1 MLLTQSRIILN
12 ETESESRWS
21 LIISWMQ
28 IRNNLEKILMST
40 DFLQTNVV
48 SVGSAFRG
56 VRKIKVPSLRERIRE
71 YRFR

>member
-28 IRNNLEKILMST
+28 ILNNLEKKLMST
-40 DFLQTNVV
+40 DFLQTNVA
-48 SVGSAFRG
+48 SVGGAFQRCA
-56 VRKIKVPSLRERIRE
+56 KDKDSLIT
-71 YRFR
+71 

>member
-28 IRNNLEKILMST
+28 IRNNLEKTLMST
-40 DFLQTNVV
+40 DYLQTNVA
-48 SVGSAFRG
+48 SVGSAFQRCAKDKG
-56 VRKIKVPSLRERIRE
+56 SLIT
-71 YRFR
+71 

>member
-28 IRNNLEKILMST
+28 IRNNLEKKLMSI
-40 DFLQTNVV
+40 DYLQTNVA
-48 SVGSAFRG
+48 SVGSAFQRCA
-56 VRKIKVPSLRERIRE
+56 KDKDSLIT
-71 YRFR
+71 